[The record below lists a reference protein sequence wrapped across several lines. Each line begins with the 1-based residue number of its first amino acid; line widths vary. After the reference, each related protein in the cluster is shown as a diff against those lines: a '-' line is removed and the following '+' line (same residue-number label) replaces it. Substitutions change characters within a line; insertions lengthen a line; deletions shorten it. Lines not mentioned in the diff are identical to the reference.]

1 MNGRPAARLLVA
13 LMFILVLA
21 GCGSSQG
28 PASPHNAEGT
38 PSTGGSPTTKGT
50 KSTRGTQ
57 STGASPSPAAAAVAP
72 AAAPVRA
79 FLAAITKIS
88 VDRVAPPAPTAA
100 VSRCLNLDSAA
111 GQRACLVTL
120 ATKTAPTSPPL
131 AYSAQACGA
140 LASSAQAALA
150 QPTGLGNIV
159 GAELET
165 GGGGYPPSC
174 MDLFR
179 ILLINGSGGP
189 MAAASGVMDYKL
201 AISGR
206 HLGTLKLTVL
216 SQSGNT
222 ALVRVADSR
231 KTVRVARVHGVWKIA
246 VLNYSDLP

>member
-1 MNGRPAARLLVA
+1 MRELSGSRK
-13 LMFILVLA
+13 
-21 GCGSSQG
+21 SSQRRRYPEHRG
-28 PASPHNAEGT
+28 FPDHQGHQEHQGHPEHRSFPE
-38 PSTGGSPTTKGT
+38 PGGRRCRTS
-50 KSTRGTQ
+50 R
-57 STGASPSPAAAAVAP
+57 
-72 AAAPVRA
+72 RA
-79 FLAAITKIS
+79 GQGVSGRYHEVS